1 MADTRCFR
9 PHQVLGDA
17 AAYQAALEAAKT
29 THNASIMSRS
39 LEIGCMQSSA
49 REDDCCGCAGSCDG
63 GSRTLRQDVCDCDD
77 QRCNIPADVLEAA
90 GLLADASRGAA
101 VLDTYTRLTAERCVG
116 TYLSVHAGCAAA
128 ANAPPP
134 CCCHCCNSLIFA
146 R

>member
-1 MADTRCFR
+1 MPNNLCLRR
-9 PHQVLGDA
+9 PDGRH
-17 AAYQAALEAAKT
+17 ALLPAT
-29 THNASIMSRS
+29 PGVGRRSSVPGSPRSS